1 MEKQI
6 INYPVELTLALLG
19 DKWKILILCQLFK
32 GTKRFNEISRS
43 ITNIN
48 QKMLSKQLRS
58 LENDGFIIRK
68 VFPEVPPRVEYSL
81 TELGYSLNTVIGSMF
96 DWAMEHKESFAFKY
110 QINIEPD
117 LKLPH
122 KEGEN

>member
-32 GTKRFNEISRS
+32 GTKRFNEIARS

-58 LENDGFIIRK
+58 LESDGFIVRE
-68 VFPEVPPRVEYSL
+68 VYPEVPPRVEYSL
-81 TELGYSLNTVIGSMF
+81 TELGRSLNPVIAAMF
-96 DWAMEHKESFAFKY
+96 DWAMEYKESFTFKY
-110 QINIEPD
+110 NINIEPN

-122 KEGEN
+122 

>member
-1 MEKQI
+1 MEKKI

-32 GTKRFNEISRS
+32 ETKRFNEIFHS

-48 QKMLSKQLRS
+48 QKMLTKQLRS
-58 LENDGFIIRK
+58 LESDGFITRK
-68 VFPEVPPRVEYSL
+68 VYPEVPPRVEYSL
-81 TELGYSLNTVIGSMF
+81 TPLGYSLNPVIKAMF
-96 DWAMEHKESFAFKY
+96 DWAMENKGSFTSKY
-110 QINIEPD
+110 NINIEPT

-122 KEGEN
+122 

>member
-1 MEKQI
+1 MEKQT

-32 GTKRFNEISRS
+32 GTKRFNEIFRS

-48 QKMLSKQLRS
+48 QKMLAKQLRS
-58 LENDGFIIRK
+58 LENDGFITRK
-68 VFPEVPPRVEYSL
+68 VYPEIPPKVEYTLTTLGHSL
-81 TELGYSLNTVIGSMF
+81 HPVIEAMF
-96 DWAMEHKESFAFKY
+96 DWAMDNKESFTFKY
-110 QINIEPD
+110 NINIESD

-122 KEGEN
+122 